1 MVEPS
6 LTYLYISLVI
16 HNDKKFHIFVT
27 LTIYFDSARQNLSY
41 IAKFE
46 FLPKGLFTYIA
57 PGHGVKLGGYIVRR
71 GAC

>member
-1 MVEPS
+1 M
-6 LTYLYISLVI
+6 IK
-16 HNDKKFHIFVT
+16 NFIFVT